1 MLNFYKICGFLR
13 YLRKPL
19 EFEMKRNILI
29 LTFLI
34 FSACLAFSQVSADI
48 NDSFYKEAQNW
59 ELRGLTTPLPLLRP
73 YPLSVVERVLN
84 DVIQNGSE
92 KDSELA
98 QSEYERIFAKPYG
111 FFAEGSGNF
120 KISSADED
128 ENKDSKGL
136 SGEVGVGGDIR
147 LHPLASFS
155 YKVGIYG
162 ETKSFSEYSPL
173 YKNILTDTIFDHVE
187 AGPFDA
193 YTDWNMNF
201 SVGKENLYGTAGLN
215 RVGFGPFYGEGL
227 ALNDTGYHSAN
238 FVFSASSKNFSYAQ
252 VFEVIGATRNII
264 ENGLDLNDGKYLA
277 FHALRWNKFK
287 KFNVTYYENII
298 FGPSTNISYFIPAPY
313 YAMQNIGGAN
323 DNLQMGL
330 LFEVKPF
337 SGFNWATDFF
347 ADDMELDDLLKLNF
361 DTKLRFGF
369 QTGVIYS
376 PENSVLDKISFNYT
390 AVMPYVYAHWEYDN
404 DDSGSFTGKTW
415 NYQNYTNAGIHI
427 GSTLDPNSDKI
438 SFSVRI
444 KPVKKLTLDLAAS
457 FTRHSNSAEDFS
469 DEEAA
474 EYMLAEKGTY
484 ATDGTVSMSQMF
496 SSNTDSGKHVD
507 SAWEK
512 LGFMTSSHKMYVV
525 QAGLNGEYELART
538 KYGKMSLTFGYTF
551 EYIKNAGVNRNIYK
565 GGTLDYSFKE
575 DSDGNRTY
583 YKGEQKNDNKLSE
596 EDAVSA
602 AKIAASKA
610 LDEWVGNLYDCT
622 NHYISVG
629 FKYAY

>member
-1 MLNFYKICGFLR
+1 
-13 YLRKPL
+13 
-19 EFEMKRNILI
+19 MKKNILI
-29 LTFLI
+29 PIFLL
-34 FSACLAFSQVSADI
+34 AAAVAFSQAAVDI

-59 ELRGLTTPLPLLRP
+59 ELRGLTSTLPLLRP

-84 DVIQNGSE
+84 DVIQNGGE
-92 KDSELA
+92 KDSALA
-98 QSEYERIFAKPYG
+98 QSEYERIFSKPYG
-111 FFAEGSGNF
+111 FFAGGSGNF
-120 KISSADED
+120 KISSDDED
-128 ENKDSKGL
+128 ENTDSKDL
-136 SGEVGVGGDIR
+136 SGEVGVGGDVR

-155 YKVGIYG
+155 YKLGIYG

-173 YKNILTDTIFDHVE
+173 YENILTDTIFDHVD

-193 YTDWNMNF
+193 YTDWNMNL
-201 SVGKENLYGTAGLN
+201 SVGKENLYGSAGLS
-215 RVGFGPFYGEGL
+215 RVGFGPFYGEEL
-227 ALNDTGYHSAN
+227 SLNDTGYHSAN

-252 VFEVIGATRNII
+252 VFEVIGATKNII
-264 ENGLDLNDGKYLA
+264 NLENLDLNDGKYLA
-277 FHALRWNKFK
+277 FHALRWNQFK

-298 FGPSTNISYFIPAPY
+298 FGPSANISYFIPAAY
-313 YAMQNIGGAN
+313 SAMQNIGGAN

-347 ADDMELDDLLKLNF
+347 ADDMDLNDLLKLDF

-376 PENSVLDKISFNYT
+376 PEDSVLDKISFNYT

-438 SFSVRI
+438 SFSASL
-444 KPVKKLTLDLAAS
+444 KPVKKLSLTLNAG
-457 FTRHSNSAEDFS
+457 FTRHANSAEDFS

-474 EYMLAEKGTY
+474 EYMLADSGTY

-496 SSNTDSGKHVD
+496 SSSGNHGKHVD

-512 LGFMTSSHKMYVV
+512 LGFMTSEHKMYVV
-525 QAGLNGEYELART
+525 QAGFDGEYELAKT

-583 YKGEQKNDNKLSE
+583 YKGSAEVSKE
-596 EDAVSA
+596 EAVSVAKSA
-602 AKIAASKA
+602 AKAAR
-610 LDEWVGNLYDCT
+610 DEWADNLYDCR

>member
-1 MLNFYKICGFLR
+1 
-13 YLRKPL
+13 
-19 EFEMKRNILI
+19 MKKNILI
-29 LTFLI
+29 LSFLI
-34 FSACLAFSQVSADI
+34 FSACFAFSQVSADI
-48 NDSFYKEAQNW
+48 NDSFYKESQNW
-59 ELRGLTTPLPLLRP
+59 ELRGLTSPLPLLRP

-84 DVIQNGSE
+84 DVIQNGGE

-98 QSEYERIFAKPYG
+98 KSEYERIFSKPYG
-111 FFAEGSGNF
+111 FFAQGSGNF
-120 KISSADED
+120 KKSSSDED
-128 ENKDSKGL
+128 ENTDAKDL

-162 ETKSFSEYSPL
+162 ETKSFAEYSPL
-173 YKNILTDTIFDHVE
+173 YENILTDTIFDHVD

-193 YTDWNMNF
+193 YTDWNMNL
-201 SVGKENLYGTAGLN
+201 SVGKENLYGTAGLS
-215 RVGFGPFYGEGL
+215 RVGFGPFYGEEL
-227 ALNDTGYHSAN
+227 ALNDTDYHSAN

-264 ENGLDLNDGKYLA
+264 DTENLDLNDGKYLA
-277 FHALRWNKFK
+277 FHALRWNQFR

-347 ADDMELDDLLKLNF
+347 ADDMELNDLLKLDF

-376 PENSVLDKISFNYT
+376 PEDSFIDKVSFNYT
-390 AVMPYVYAHWEYDN
+390 AVMPYVYAHWEYDD

-427 GSTLDPNSDKI
+427 GSVLDPNSDKI
-438 SFSVRI
+438 SFSATL
-444 KPVKKLTLDLAAS
+444 KPVKKLSLTLNAG
-457 FTRHSNSAEDFS
+457 FTRHANSAEDFS

-474 EYMLAEKGTY
+474 EYMLAKSGTY

-496 SSNTDSGKHVD
+496 SSNGDHGKHVD
-507 SAWEK
+507 QAWDK
-512 LGFMTSSHKMYVV
+512 LGFMTSDHKMYVV
-525 QAGLNGEYELART
+525 QAGFNGEYELAKT

-551 EYIKNAGVNRNIYK
+551 EYIKNAGINRNVYP
-565 GGTLDYSFKE
+565 GGTLEYSFAE

-583 YKGEQKNDNKLSE
+583 YKGSTKVSE
-596 EDAVSA
+596 EEAVSA
-602 AKIAASKA
+602 AKAAAKA
-610 LDEWVGNLYDCT
+610 AKDEWADNLYDCT

-629 FKYAY
+629 FKYQY